1 MCGFTVLFN
10 LTDLELKTQNLFK
23 FIDRRGPDKKTYLQI
38 DDIQFLFSR
47 LAIQDLSENGDQPI
61 YSKSFNY
68 IMLFNGEIYN
78 HKEIRSLLIKNKP
91 SISWK
96 GTSDSETL
104 VESFDLLGVS
114 ETLNL
119 IRGMYSI
126 FLYCQS

>member
-10 LTDLELKTQNLFK
+10 LPDLELKTQNLFK

-61 YSKSFNY
+61 YSKSRNY

-96 GTSDSETL
+96 GT
-104 VESFDLLGVS
+104 
-114 ETLNL
+114 
-119 IRGMYSI
+119 
-126 FLYCQS
+126 